1 MDEAGRAYSEDEGA
15 GVSADDMMERFME
28 ACDDK
33 HRRGVREH
41 RPDGGGFQGDP
52 MLEYQQEQIDSA
64 NYLGVMLSDG
74 VISDEEFRLGYKNA
88 FEAWW
93 WIETKRE
100 RQGG

>member
-1 MDEAGRAYSEDEGA
+1 MISTVAVFGSTDRT
-15 GVSADDMMERFME
+15 V
-28 ACDDK
+28 
-33 HRRGVREH
+33 
-41 RPDGGGFQGDP
+41 GGFQGDP